1 MRTLYIECNMG
12 AAGDML
18 TAALSELIPDTEAFM
33 NQLEGLGIPG
43 VVYERDYKF
52 SSGIRGAH
60 MHVYVNGEEEVSED
74 VHEHHHHEDDHH
86 HEAHDHHHDLEDE
99 HHHDHEHHHHHGHH
113 HHTSMADVNHIVEGL
128 PVSAKAKKDVIGI
141 YNLIAEA
148 ESRAHGKPVNEIHF
162 HEVGNM
168 DAIADVTAVC
178 LLMEMIGA
186 QKIVCSPVHVGSG
199 NVRCAHGILPVPTPA
214 TAHILQGVPMYGG
227 RIKGE
232 LCTPTGAAILKYFA
246 DEFGDMPAMV
256 TEKIGIGAGNKE
268 FEAANIVRVFLGEE
282 EDKKPAI
289 VELNCNLDD
298 ATGEELGYTLN
309 LLMDEGALDAFI
321 VPIQMKKSRP
331 GYMLVVMAEEKDADR
346 ITTLLLKHTTT
357 LGVRKKVCERTVM
370 ERRID
375 EVESPYGIVRVKTA
389 WLWDIKKS
397 KPEYEDVAR
406 IALQTGKSYREVIEE
421 LNL

>member
-18 TAALSELIPDTEAFM
+18 TAALSELIPDVDAFM
-33 NQLEGLGIPG
+33 EKLKSLDIPG
-43 VVYERDYKF
+43 VIYERDYKL
-52 SSGIRGAH
+52 SCGIRGSH
-60 MHVYVNGEEEVSED
+60 MHVYVNGEEEVIED
-74 VHEHHHHEDDHH
+74 VHEHHHH
-86 HEAHDHHHDLEDE
+86 DE
-99 HHHDHEHHHHHGHH
+99 HHHEHEHHHGH
-113 HHTSMADVNHIVEGL
+113 HHTSMADVDHIVNKL
-128 PVSAKAKKDVIGI
+128 DVSDKVKKDILGI

-148 ESRAHGKPVNEIHF
+148 ESHAHGKPVSEIHF

-168 DAIADVTAVC
+168 DAIADITAVC
-178 LLMEMIGA
+178 LLMELIGA
-186 QKIVCSPVHVGSG
+186 DRIVCSPVHVGSG
-199 NVRCAHGILPVPTPA
+199 NVRCAHGVLPVPTPA

-246 DEFGDMPAMV
+246 DEFGDMPSMI
-256 TEKIGIGAGNKE
+256 TEKIGIGSGNKE
-268 FEAANIVRVFLGEE
+268 FEAANIVRVFVGESE
-282 EDKKPAI
+282 EKKPAI

-298 ATGEELGYTLN
+298 ATGEELGFTLN

-331 GYMLVVMAEEKDADR
+331 GYMIVVMAKEEDSDR
-346 ITTLLLKHTTT
+346 ITNLLLKHTTT
-357 LGVRKKVCERTVM
+357 LGVRKKICERTVM
-370 ERRID
+370 NR
-375 EVESPYGIVRVKTA
+375 EVSEIETSYGTVRVKNA
-389 WLWDIKKS
+389 WLGDIHKS

-406 IALQTGKSYREVIEE
+406 IALNTGKSYREIVKE

>member
-18 TAALSELIPDTEAFM
+18 TAALSELIPDVDAFM
-33 NQLEGLGIPG
+33 EKLKSLEIPG

-52 SSGIRGAH
+52 SCDIRGAH

-74 VHEHHHHEDDHH
+74 VHEHHHHD
-86 HEAHDHHHDLEDE
+86 HDHEHE
-99 HHHDHEHHHHHGHH
+99 HHHEHHHHHGHH
-113 HHTSMADVNHIVEGL
+113 HTSMADVDHIVSGL
-128 PVSAKAKKDVIGI
+128 DVSDKVKKDILGI

-148 ESRAHGKPVNEIHF
+148 ESKAHGKPVSEIHF

-178 LLMEMIGA
+178 LLMELIGA
-186 QKIVCSPVHVGSG
+186 DRIVCSPVHVGSG
-199 NVRCAHGILPVPTPA
+199 NVSCAHGVLPVPTPA

-232 LCTPTGAAILKYFA
+232 LCTPTGAAILKHFA
-246 DEFGDMPAMV
+246 DEFGDMPAMI
-256 TEKIGIGAGNKE
+256 TEKIGIGSGNKE
-268 FEAANIVRVFLGEE
+268 FEAANIVRVFLGESQE
-282 EDKKPAI
+282 KKPAI

-298 ATGEELGYTLN
+298 ATGEELGFTLN

-331 GYMLVVMAEEKDADR
+331 GYMVVVMAKEEDSDR
-346 ITTLLLKHTTT
+346 ITNLLLKHTTT
-357 LGVRKKVCERTVM
+357 LGVRKKICERTVM
-370 ERRID
+370 NR
-375 EVESPYGIVRVKTA
+375 EVNEIETSYGTVRVKNA
-389 WLWDIKKS
+389 WLGDIHKS

-406 IALQTGKSYREVIEE
+406 IALNTGKSYREVVKE

>member
-18 TAALSELIPDTEAFM
+18 TAALSELIPDADAFM
-33 NQLEGLGIPG
+33 EKLKSLEIPG
-43 VVYERDYKF
+43 VIYERDYKF
-52 SSGIRGAH
+52 SCGIRGAH

-74 VHEHHHHEDDHH
+74 VHEHHHHE
-86 HEAHDHHHDLEDE
+86 
-99 HHHDHEHHHHHGHH
+99 HEHHHHHGHH
-113 HHTSMADVNHIVEGL
+113 HTSMTDVDHIVSGL
-128 PVSAKAKKDVIGI
+128 DVSDKVKKDILGI

-148 ESRAHGKPVNEIHF
+148 ESKAHGKPVSEIHF

-178 LLMEMIGA
+178 LLMELIGA
-186 QKIVCSPVHVGSG
+186 DRIVCSPVHVGSG
-199 NVRCAHGILPVPTPA
+199 NVSCAHGVLPVPTPA

-232 LCTPTGAAILKYFA
+232 LCTPTGAAVLKYFA
-246 DEFGDMPAMV
+246 DEFGDMPAMI
-256 TEKIGIGAGNKE
+256 TEKIGIGSGNKE
-268 FEAANIVRVFLGEE
+268 FEAANIVRVFLGESE
-282 EDKKPAI
+282 EKKPAI

-298 ATGEELGYTLN
+298 ATGEELGFTLN

-331 GYMLVVMAEEKDADR
+331 GYMVVVMAKEEDSDR
-346 ITTLLLKHTTT
+346 ITNLLLKHTTT
-357 LGVRKKVCERTVM
+357 LGVRKKICERTVM
-370 ERRID
+370 NR
-375 EVESPYGIVRVKTA
+375 EVNEIETSYGTVRVKNA
-389 WLWDIKKS
+389 WLGDIHKS

-406 IALQTGKSYREVIEE
+406 IALNTGKSYREVVKE

>member
-18 TAALSELIPDTEAFM
+18 TAALSELIPDVDAFM
-33 NQLEGLGIPG
+33 EKLKSLDIPG
-43 VVYERDYKF
+43 VIYERDYKL
-52 SSGIRGAH
+52 SCGIRGAH

-74 VHEHHHHEDDHH
+74 VHEHHHHEEHH
-86 HEAHDHHHDLEDE
+86 HE
-99 HHHDHEHHHHHGHH
+99 HEHHHGH
-113 HHTSMADVNHIVEGL
+113 HHTSMADVDHIVNKL
-128 PVSAKAKKDVIGI
+128 DVSAKVKKDILGI

-148 ESRAHGKPVNEIHF
+148 ESHAHGKPVSEIHF

-178 LLMEMIGA
+178 LLMELIGA
-186 QKIVCSPVHVGSG
+186 DRIVCSPVHVGSG
-199 NVRCAHGILPVPTPA
+199 NVRCAHGVLPVPTPA

-246 DEFGDMPAMV
+246 DEFGDMPAMI
-256 TEKIGIGAGNKE
+256 TEKIGIGSGNKE
-268 FEAANIVRVFLGEE
+268 FEAANIVRVFVGESE
-282 EDKKPAI
+282 EKKPAI

-298 ATGEELGYTLN
+298 ATGEELGFTLN

-321 VPIQMKKSRP
+321 VPVQMKKSRP
-331 GYMLVVMAEEKDADR
+331 GYMVVVMAKEEDSDR
-346 ITTLLLKHTTT
+346 ITNLLLKHTTT
-357 LGVRKKVCERTVM
+357 LGVRKKICERTVM
-370 ERRID
+370 NR
-375 EVESPYGIVRVKTA
+375 EVSEIETSYGTVRVKNA
-389 WLWDIKKS
+389 WLGDIHKS

-406 IALQTGKSYREVIEE
+406 IALNTGKSYREVVKE